1 MKRHETGRSSWCW
14 GRVGIARSSTIRGSI
29 LCYAPAAMKRQSV
42 RMMLWYVR
50 ASPDGAVSDGAVAN
64 VAGLANARLLTGR

>member
-1 MKRHETGRSSWCW
+1 MKRHETRRSSWCW
-14 GRVGIARSSTIRGSI
+14 GRVGIARPSTIRGSI

-50 ASPDGAVSDGAVAN
+50 ATFPGARTSGCRMRRDGH
-64 VAGLANARLLTGR
+64 TC